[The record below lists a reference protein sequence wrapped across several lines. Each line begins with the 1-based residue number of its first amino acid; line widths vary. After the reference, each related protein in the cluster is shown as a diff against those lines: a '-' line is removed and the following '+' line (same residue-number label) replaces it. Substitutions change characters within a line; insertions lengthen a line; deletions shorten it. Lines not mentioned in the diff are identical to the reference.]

1 MDRRLILAVA
11 GSGKTTHLINTLNLE
26 QRFLIVTYTDNNLAN
41 IRQRIINTF
50 GYVPQNITLMSYFQF
65 LIRVC
70 YRPFLKDK
78 VRAKG
83 ITWDMPNQET
93 LRLKRNSPLFY
104 LTKGKYLYHNRIAKL
119 CLESCAKLIRER
131 IEKFYDYFMVDE
143 IQDLGGH
150 DFNLIQAITP
160 TTIDCLFVGD
170 FYQHTFDTSNDGNVN
185 KGLYQDY
192 EKYKKIWSAIGIT
205 IDERTLSNSYRCSPT
220 TCQLVTQQLRIQI
233 SSHRKDN
240 TKIILIDNQDDADAL
255 FVDSEKIKLFYR
267 EANKYSCYAENW
279 GKSKGLD
286 KFQDVC
292 IVLNEATL
300 KRYNNNTL
308 HQLNPSTRNKLYVAY
323 TRAKRNIYCIPHVF
337 LDKYKQ

>member
-1 MDRRLILAVA
+1 MLAVA
-11 GSGKTTHLINTLNLE
+11 GSGKTTYLINKLNLE

-50 GYVPQNITLMSYFQF
+50 GHVPQNITLMSYFQF

-83 ITWDMPNQET
+83 ITWDMPNQKT
-93 LRLKRNSPLFY
+93 LKLKRNNPLFY
-104 LTKGKYLYHNRIAKL
+104 LTKGRYLYHNRIAKL
-119 CLESCAKLIRER
+119 CLECCANLIKER

-185 KGLYQDY
+185 KGLYNDY
-192 EKYKKIWSAIGIT
+192 NKYKKNGLQLELLLT
-205 IDERTLSNSYRCSPT
+205 RLRFPTVIDVLL
-220 TCQLVTQQLRIQI
+220 QLVNLSRNNYTSKFLLIG
-233 SSHRKDN
+233 
-240 TKIILIDNQDDADAL
+240 KIIQ
-255 FVDSEKIKLFYR
+255 
-267 EANKYSCYAENW
+267 
-279 GKSKGLD
+279 KS
-286 KFQDVC
+286 F
-292 IVLNEATL
+292 
-300 KRYNNNTL
+300 
-308 HQLNPSTRNKLYVAY
+308 
-323 TRAKRNIYCIPHVF
+323 
-337 LDKYKQ
+337 